1 MRGHKQCLVHDKHPL
16 NVDDYSEHHRE
27 MLSSHQDRN
36 QEMNH
41 IVDLYSQGSQVCSST
56 FPLSEWFINKNSAI
70 KKKLCSLSC
79 EIICCII

>member
-36 QEMNH
+36 QELDKFLKAQCLTL
-41 IVDLYSQGSQVCSST
+41 IRILG
-56 FPLSEWFINKNSAI
+56 L
-70 KKKLCSLSC
+70 
-79 EIICCII
+79 